1 MAFGQNGALSGLHP
15 PKYQFTGFPL
25 LVLVILLY
33 GADGSIWIS
42 DTALRI
48 IITVAIALV
57 IIFSIR

>member
-15 PKYQFTGFPL
+15 PYQFTGFPL